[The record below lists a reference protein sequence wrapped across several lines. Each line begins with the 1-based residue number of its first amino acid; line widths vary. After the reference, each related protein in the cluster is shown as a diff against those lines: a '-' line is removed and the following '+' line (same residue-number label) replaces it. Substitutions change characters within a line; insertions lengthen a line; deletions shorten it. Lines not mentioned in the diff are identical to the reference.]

1 MSESINRIPLV
12 DQLQVL
18 TMAHTGSSNEEIAS
32 EIEQNVP
39 SVLRIISQRIH
50 ITKCSNPKL
59 SRLYL
64 PISDRLRVICRTE
77 CGYSRADICR
87 DFEIGTSTY
96 QRTIKDKPKWK
107 AQAVN
112 VSPMTIRRACYAR
125 YPEIDVNFTC
135 VGHESVCK

>member
-64 PISDRLRVICRTE
+64 PLSDRLRVICRAE
-77 CGYSRADICR
+77 CGDSRADIRR

-96 QRTIKDKPKWK
+96 QRTIKDKAKWK
-107 AQAVN
+107 LKLL
-112 VSPMTIRRACYAR
+112 M
-125 YPEIDVNFTC
+125 
-135 VGHESVCK
+135 SVQ